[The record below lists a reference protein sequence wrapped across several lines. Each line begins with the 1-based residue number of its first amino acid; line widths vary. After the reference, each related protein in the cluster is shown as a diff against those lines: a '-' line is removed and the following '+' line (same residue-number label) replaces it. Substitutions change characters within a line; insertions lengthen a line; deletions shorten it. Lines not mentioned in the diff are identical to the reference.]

1 MKNDLLKK
9 EIQQLI
15 LKNDYTNE
23 ELKEKIKEIFEENN
37 SETIRYLYN
46 ISTGNGT
53 LASLVGEF
61 FLEKKDYINAYK
73 YFKLS
78 TRNDN
83 FIGMLHL
90 SGLYEQGLGVEKD
103 IKKVID
109 ILKFLETKI
118 EHSKVYH
125 KLGYFYEMGLGVEKN
140 YEKSID
146 YYKRALKIGD
156 TLSAYNLGMLFLKKG
171 NKEDSLKYLKRAEKF
186 GYVQALNSLG
196 RFYEEE
202 HNYEL
207 AINYYKKAAEH
218 NHGNAFLNLGF
229 IYEKGKGVKRNI
241 EQAKF
246 YYEKA
251 VEQGNYK
258 AREILSYL
266 EGTDDKQLN
275 SLLIDYE
282 KNKSNK
288 NYLFV
293 LGTAYLNTKDYKK
306 SIEYYK
312 RSLGLGYEKAKLQ
325 LAKAYFFN
333 KDYEEAMEL
342 YHELEDTKNPVIYNS
357 LAKIYTYWE
366 DYDTALYCIQQSLKI
381 SSDDRTRIL
390 LIEIYIKMR
399 EYKKAF
405 EVFGTINIM
414 TSKLKV
420 LEIGVCINLKEHEKA
435 IELINKEI
443 DQKSNDWINKP
454 RLMLNKAFC
463 YLKLNDFKK
472 SKEIYENIMEFSDK
486 MSQPYIEAEK
496 RIVHLNIIELKKEI
510 IIEEDVLV
518 NKEIESIEE
527 KLLIDESIETELLD
541 NKIIEEEI
549 ITEKI
554 EDEKSEKLLKEVTD
568 EIIDIKIE
576 KENFKRLELITE
588 GKIEK
593 SKSNNVIFYA
603 IGGGD
608 EIGASS
614 YYLEI
619 DGKKFLIDSGLRITP
634 NQFGE
639 NYPRFSNL
647 ESSGLID
654 SYNKLDAIF
663 LTHAHLDHVGSINKL
678 FEEKGNTPIY
688 ASAATRDIA
697 FLLLAD
703 LISNNFN
710 EFYDD
715 NLSLDRY
722 KQMIIDKALTSISIK
737 KIDEIIIAENN
748 EFEAKFY
755 NAGHILG
762 ARMLYISVNGYKV
775 LFTGDCSEQPQYT
788 VPAYELPEGLKVD
801 LLVTEN
807 TYGNYNNTKAID
819 SNLEEIQ
826 LCKVINQSI
835 KNHGNILFPVFAV
848 GRAQEITLYLD
859 DLMKKGLINTVP
871 IYIDATAR
879 YSTKIYEKHGV
890 NIYSENIKDAE
901 KSLIYTFKDHPCI
914 IVTSS
919 GMLMKGSKSY
929 RYAEKMITEKND
941 LIIFSGY
948 LAFNSTGSKLIK
960 AFRNKNEKFII
971 NNKKIN
977 LNAGVY
983 NIHKGAHVTQNG
995 IKELIEKIN
1004 AKNII
1009 LIHGNNNDFKE
1020 NNLYIDLHKKYD
1032 GSKNIH
1038 MGHNGLKIF
1047 V

>member
-1 MKNDLLKK
+1 MENDYFKK

-15 LKNDYTNE
+15 LTDKYTKK
-23 ELKEKIKEIFEENN
+23 ELKEKIAIKIAKGN
-37 SETIRYLYN
+37 SDITKYIYN
-46 ISTGNGT
+46 LSTGNGI
-53 LASLVGEF
+53 LGSLVGEI

-73 YFKLS
+73 FFRLS

-90 SGLYEQGLGVEKD
+90 SGLYEKGLGIEKD
-103 IKKVID
+103 IKKAID

-118 EHSKVYH
+118 EHSKVYQ

-140 YEKSID
+140 YEYSIN
-146 YYKRALKIGD
+146 YYQKALKIGD
-156 TLSAYNLGMLFLKKG
+156 KLSAYNLGMLFLKKN
-171 NKEDSLKYLKRAEKF
+171 NKKEALRYLKLAEGF
-186 GYVQALNSLG
+186 GFIQALNSLG
-196 RFYEEE
+196 RFHEEE
-202 HNYEL
+202 GHYEL
-207 AINYYKKAAEH
+207 AINYYKKSAEH

-229 IYEKGKGVKRNI
+229 IYEKGKGVEKNI
-241 EQAKF
+241 NQAKI

-251 VEQGNYK
+251 LEQGNYK
-258 AREILSYL
+258 AREILSHL
-266 EGTDDKQLN
+266 EGADDKQLN
-275 SLLIDYE
+275 LLLIDYE
-282 KNKSNK
+282 ENKNNM

-293 LGTAYLNTKDYKK
+293 LGTAYLKTKNYKK
-306 SIEYYK
+306 AIEHYK
-312 RSLGLGYEKAKLQ
+312 RSLGLGCEKTKLQ
-325 LAKAYFFN
+325 LAKTYFFN
-333 KDYEEAMEL
+333 KNYEEAVEL
-342 YHELEDTKNPVIYNS
+342 YHELEDTKNPIIYNS

-366 DYDTALYCIQQSLKI
+366 DYDTALYCIKRSLKI
-381 SSDDRTRIL
+381 FNNDRTKIL
-390 LIEIYIKMR
+390 LIEIYIKMK
-399 EYKKAF
+399 EYKKVF
-405 EVFGTINIM
+405 EVFKTINVM
-414 TSKLKV
+414 TSKLKI
-420 LEIGVCINLKEHEKA
+420 LEIGVCINLREYEKA

-443 DQKSNDWINKP
+443 NQKANDWAYKP

-463 YLKLNDFKK
+463 YLKLNNLKK
-472 SKEIYENIMEFSDK
+472 SKEIYENIIKFSDE

-496 RIVHLNIIELKKEI
+496 RITHLNIMELKTELK
-510 IIEEDVLV
+510 IEEEICVKTEI
-518 NKEIESIEE
+518 KEIEER
-527 KLLIDESIETELLD
+527 LLIDESVETELLD
-541 NKIIEEEI
+541 NKITEKEI
-549 ITEKI
+549 MIEKI
-554 EDEKSEKLLKEVTD
+554 EEEKSEKLLKEVVD

-593 SKSNNVIFYA
+593 TKLNNVIFYA
-603 IGGGD
+603 VGGGD

-619 DGKKFLIDSGLRITP
+619 DGKKFLIDSGLRINP
-634 NQFGE
+634 NEFGE

-654 SYNKLDAIF
+654 SYSELDAIF

-678 FEEKGNTPIY
+678 FEEKGSTPIY

-710 EFYDD
+710 EFYDE
-715 NLSLDRY
+715 NLNLDRY
-722 KQMIIDKALTSISIK
+722 KQMIIDKALTSIFIK
-737 KIDEIIIAENN
+737 NIDEKIIAENN

-762 ARMLYISVNGYKV
+762 ARMLYINVNGYKV
-775 LFTGDCSEQPQYT
+775 LFTGDFSEQPQYS
-788 VPAYELPEGLKVD
+788 VPAYELPKGLEVD

-807 TYGNYNNTKAID
+807 TYGNYNNTKTKD
-819 SNLEEIQ
+819 CNLEEIQ
-826 LCKVINQSI
+826 LCKLINESI
-835 KNHGNILFPVFAV
+835 KKHGNILFPVFAV

-871 IYIDATAR
+871 VYIDATAR
-879 YSTKIYEKHGV
+879 FSSKIYEKHGV
-890 NIYSENIKDAE
+890 NIYSENIKDAN
-901 KSLIYTFKDHPCI
+901 KNLIYNFKDHPCI
-914 IVTSS
+914 VVSSS

-948 LAFNSTGSKLIK
+948 LAFYSTGYKLIN
-960 AFRNKNEKFII
+960 AFRNNDEKFVI

-977 LNAGVY
+977 LNACIY

-995 IKELIEKIN
+995 IKELIEKVN

-1009 LIHGNNNDFKE
+1009 LIHGNNSDFKD
-1020 NNLYIDLHKKYD
+1020 NSLYIDLHKKYN

-1038 MGHNGLKIF
+1038 MGHNRFKIF